1 MTHIEAMEEH
11 TCDCERQLWK
21 LEQDSG
27 LYDEV
32 DSFCS
37 AIVLFCDGKPKLS

>member
-1 MTHIEAMEEH
+1 MAL
-11 TCDCERQLWK
+11 DPLLLWK
-21 LEQDSG
+21 LERDSG

-37 AIVLFCDGKPKLS
+37 AIVLFCDGNSMLD